1 MDNELHAALER
12 HRELLQGQ
20 LAHFRAE
27 LTRELRA
34 EMVARH
40 RESSERTSVLRDNV
54 SDGFRSVVQQMR
66 TMKVQLDTI
75 QRRTGY
81 DTAALERQIKYGVAA
96 IERAVQSIERDLGL
110 ARDSMTRELSL
121 QRDQAYRM
129 DRATQDR
136 LIRLGDAMSTH
147 SRS

>member
-27 LTRELRA
+27 LIREVRA

-40 RESSERTSVLRDNV
+40 RESSERTSALSDNV
-54 SDGFRSVVQQMR
+54 GDGFRSVAQQLR
-66 TMKVQLDTI
+66 TMKLQLDMI

-110 ARDSMTRELSL
+110 ARNSMTRELSL

-129 DRATQDR
+129 DRASQER
-136 LIRLGDAMSTH
+136 LIRLGDAMRARL
-147 SRS
+147 RS